1 MRHYVCGMNKG
12 IGGPFGE
19 KHRVSVVFTE
29 TTATCARLSFKT
41 VKCTYT
47 LLMVASPKRGGAVI
61 EPRTY
66 TDNPKKFA
74 QTTTRLTA
82 GPIHTPQHGAA
93 ELQHALSNTIR
104 EYLLDRGISLQQFCA
119 DYALPTGLSYERLYR
134 ISNGSTMMG
143 LTDIL
148 FWSAVIP
155 GFTGAL
161 TTTMNNLASD
171 LAIDITSSK
180 VMEATPG
187 A

>member
-1 MRHYVCGMNKG
+1 MRHYVCGTNYG
-12 IGGPFGE
+12 VAGPSGE
-19 KHRVSVVFTE
+19 KNRMSSIFTKKF
-29 TTATCARLSFKT
+29 TTYAKLSLVP

-47 LLMVASPKRGGAVI
+47 LHMVASPKRGGAVI

-74 QTTTRLTA
+74 QTTTRLSA

-155 GFTGAL
+155 GFTGTL

-180 VMEATPG
+180 VMEATTS